1 MRFLMLLLFLFFIS
15 SVAFAFFY
23 TRIHRKKNKRISQT
37 TAHVKP
43 ENEPL
48 SPLADLGYETTS
60 RDTSAFNITKQELQI
75 NSHQDLFIL
84 YLVAAPGQVFLGY
97 GLIQCLLTAKLI
109 QGQQGIFHYY
119 DEEGNILFSVAQANE
134 TGDFNLDNIG
144 SIACQSLVLFLKP
157 QEKNINIAL
166 EKLLETAYQ
175 LAEDLGGQLQ
185 DIQHRPLTQETLDI
199 YKNKHLTAIN

>member
-1 MRFLMLLLFLFFIS
+1 MRFLMLLLFSFFIS
-15 SVAFAFFY
+15 SIALAFFY
-23 TRIHRKKNKRISQT
+23 TRIRRKKNKKTSQT
-37 TAHVKP
+37 TPHLKP
-43 ENEPL
+43 ENKHL

-60 RDTSAFNITKQELQI
+60 RDTSVFNVTKQELQI

-84 YLVAAPGQVFLGY
+84 YLVAPPEQVFLGY
-97 GLIQCLLTAKLI
+97 GLIQCLLTAKLR
-109 QGQQGIFHYY
+109 QGQQ
-119 DEEGNILFSVAQANE
+119 GNILFSVAQANE

-157 QEKNINIAL
+157 QEKNVDIAL

-199 YKNKHLTAIN
+199 YKNKHLTAIS

>member
-1 MRFLMLLLFLFFIS
+1 MRFLMLLLFSFFIS
-15 SVAFAFFY
+15 SIALAFFY
-23 TRIHRKKNKRISQT
+23 TRIRRKKNKKTSQT
-37 TAHVKP
+37 TQHLKP
-43 ENEPL
+43 ENKHL

-60 RDTSAFNITKQELQI
+60 RDTSVFNVTKQELQI

-84 YLVAAPGQVFLGY
+84 YLVAPPEQV
-97 GLIQCLLTAKLI
+97 
-109 QGQQGIFHYY
+109 FHYY
-119 DEEGNILFSVAQANE
+119 DEQGNILFSVAQANE

-175 LAEDLGGQLQ
+175 LAEDLRVQLQ
-185 DIQHRPLTQETLDI
+185 NIH
-199 YKNKHLTAIN
+199 HH